1 MEPKKESRIADD
13 LLCGA
18 GEIAEFLYGDPGR
31 RRRIYHPAE
40 RGGLP
45 VFRLGAV
52 LHARKSVLADYIAQQ
67 EVPTGPKEA

>member
-1 MEPKKESRIADD
+1 MEKKKERRIGDD

-18 GEIAEFLYGDPGR
+18 GEIAGFLYGDPGR
-31 RRRIYHPAE
+31 RRRIYDLAE
-40 RGGLP
+40 RGLLP

-67 EVPTGPKEA
+67 EASTGKEA